1 LLEENIGRKLH
12 NIGLC
17 NDVFLNLIPKAQ
29 AIKEMINKWGY
40 IKLRVSCMAKEGT
53 ACKDNLKIRRKY
65 FQNMHPT
72 VSSHPK

>member
-1 LLEENIGRKLH
+1 
-12 NIGLC
+12 
-17 NDVFLNLIPKAQ
+17 LIPKAQ